1 MRKSVVIF
9 SPEAM
14 KRQLAGVILSR
25 LMTRGLLE
33 LEAAQLINL
42 SAADAEKRKITEKYV
57 F

>member
-33 LEAAQLINL
+33 LEAAQL
-42 SAADAEKRKITEKYV
+42 EYV
-57 F
+57 VAMIAKFYGK